1 MAVQLTKHTQQGK
14 SDGSVSVPE
23 NIFGLELNK
32 PLLHWVYK
40 IKSGNMHGP
49 WAHTKDRSEVRGG
62 GRKPWRQ
69 KGLGRARHG
78 SIRSPIWVGGGVT
91 FGPRNT
97 NNYNRKVNKK
107 VNVKAILTALSSK
120 AKDGDLFVVDSL
132 NFEEPKTK
140 FGMDLLQKLKLE
152 GTSVL
157 IYGVTGEENFARAFR
172 NIPRV
177 KTRAISRMGIVDL
190 LNNQRCIIS
199 KKALDNVIKN
209 YADSITHIQKV
220 AEETGRTAKKA
231 KAGTKDG
238 FARTTNAKS

>member
-1 MAVQLTKHTQQGK
+1 MTLQLTKHTQKGK
-14 SDGSVSVPE
+14 SDGLVPVPE
-23 NIFGLELNK
+23 NIFGLELNG

-49 WAHTKDRSEVRGG
+49 WAHAKDRSEVRGG

-78 SIRSPIWVGGGVT
+78 STRSPIWVGGGVT

-97 NNYNRKVNKK
+97 KNYNRKVNKK
-107 VNVKAILTALSSK
+107 VNIKAILIALSSK
-120 AKDGDLFVVDSL
+120 AKAGDLLVVDSL

-140 FGMDLLQKLKLE
+140 FGIDMLQKMKLD
-152 GTSVL
+152 GISVL
-157 IYGVTGEENFARAFR
+157 IYGVTGEENFTRVFR

-177 KTRAISRMGIVDL
+177 KTKTVSGIGVVDI
-190 LNNQRCIIS
+190 LNHQKCIIS

-209 YADSITHIQKV
+209 YADFITHIQKT
-220 AEETGRTAKKA
+220 AEETGKAAKTA
-231 KAGTKDG
+231 KAGSKAG
-238 FARTTNAKS
+238 FTRTAEAKN